1 MSLPARCQ
9 AATTSFLDLAM
20 KQKLQNFRIN
30 LSTETRNKLSMW
42 GKRDSQ
48 SAQSGKSGKGGV
60 VQVHSVGALNGK
72 VTTMNDWETAI
83 KIEYDASEKKYIT
96 CTSKAEQL
104 FASEKSNAVNRTNIM
119 EKKVMD
125 NRIVRRAAAV
135 KKDTAYRLKVGL
147 NVLKLNAEK
156 LKNEFNQLTK
166 KNLKIKLQEIKA
178 KREVV
183 EASKARDRDMRVA
196 NDVLKG
202 VHAVAAEERSLMIDA
217 VASRLDS
224 LYEVATDE
232 YQFGKEQIQTYCLG
246 TRDELVEEKKTV
258 DEIKNKI
265 ENRKKR
271 LEAEKK
277 INELENYLNGGKEEG
292 DDTSSSS
299 TR

>member
-1 MSLPARCQ
+1 MGKEGGMTALVEEKKNMLHHRAMVKCHDGSFLEMSDDPAVDPCAENLRKVQKVLDEGKLPIESKKKIQKLIDDDTKEQSEEETTTMTTALAEESTGNGSNQKMSLLELQLEETMSLPARCQ

-83 KIEYDASEKKYIT
+83 IIEYDASEKKYIT

-119 EKKVMD
+119 EKKVID

-156 LKNEFNQLTK
+156 LKK
-166 KNLKIKLQEIKA
+166 K
-178 KREVV
+178 
-183 EASKARDRDMRVA
+183 
-196 NDVLKG
+196 
-202 VHAVAAEERSLMIDA
+202 
-217 VASRLDS
+217 
-224 LYEVATDE
+224 
-232 YQFGKEQIQTYCLG
+232 
-246 TRDELVEEKKTV
+246 KK
-258 DEIKNKI
+258 
-265 ENRKKR
+265 
-271 LEAEKK
+271 
-277 INELENYLNGGKEEG
+277 
-292 DDTSSSS
+292 
-299 TR
+299 